1 MGNYLSGSF
10 RQPLNLDSCI
20 QIEEVKDAKGQ
31 LVSHFIRFNLD
42 ENILDQ
48 ILQARTNG
56 QNLSISRRLLA
67 ELRSYA
73 LVDAGRC
80 LQSGLIFC
88 THYDRA
94 ESRESVAE
102 NIVMQSTIALDGDI
116 IHQIR
121 HDCLKDSIW
130 CLAIATA
137 HHWLIDQLLNQ
148 LQLKIALWL
157 NGLSWTLS
165 LLTTAATVIANL
177 QRLNLWTLLASVAM
191 SWFLQVGFK
200 RLLLLFLPLLR
211 RWLFRQLLLRLLSSN
226 PRHRKVA
233 KGILERFV
241 P

>member
-1 MGNYLSGSF
+1 MGNYLSGSS
-10 RQPLNLDSCI
+10 RQPLHLDSYI

-42 ENILDQ
+42 ENILDR
-48 ILQARTNG
+48 ILQARTKG

-88 THYDRA
+88 THYDKA
-94 ESRESVAE
+94 ESRSVSE
-102 NIVMQSTIALDGDI
+102 NFVMQSAIALDGDI

-157 NGLSWTLS
+157 NGLSWLLS
-165 LLTTAATVIANL
+165 LLTTAATVIFNL
-177 QRLNLWTLLASVAM
+177 QRLNLWTLFASVAM
-191 SWFLQVGFK
+191 TWFLQVGFK

-211 RWLFRQLLLRLLSSN
+211 RWVFRQLLLRLLSSN
-226 PRHRKVA
+226 PRDRKIA
-233 KGILERFV
+233 KGILGRFV